1 MSRHHRVTRSLRAL
15 YVGLVILAVTGLA
28 ACDLSSPAIR
38 SAPTPFLPTPRPG
51 QPQFN
56 VVPRRPSTGRPL
68 MVPGQIIL
76 KLSSQPAIRALTAVP
91 QADGVIATGLTDV
104 DALNRRFAVKT
115 LDPLI
120 KPLARASGQS
130 IQAFAANQ
138 PDLVGLYVA
147 KFDPKYDPNSVVAA
161 YTGNPSVVYAEPNF
175 YAYADDGPMAPV
187 AMTPNDPYFP
197 YQWNLPLI
205 QAPQAWDT
213 TNGQGVL
220 VAELDTG
227 IAYETFDVY
236 QQAPDLANT
245 RFVPGYDFVNGD
257 THANDDE
264 GHGTHVAGTIAQ
276 STNNGIGVAG
286 VAYGATLMPVKVLDA
301 NGQGSY
307 DTIAQGI
314 VYAANQGAKIINMS
328 LSGKGGSNAL
338 LEAVDYATRKGVLV
352 IAAAGNSGGP
362 VEYPAAYD
370 GVLAIGAVGYDRKR
384 TDYSNF
390 GSQVDLVAPGGNTN
404 VDLNGDGYPDG
415 ILQQTFRN
423 TPTSFGFY
431 LYEGTSM
438 ATPHVSGVA
447 ALLFARHPSATAAQV
462 RQALQT
468 TALNLGTGCPTTEC
482 GNGLVQ
488 AASAL
493 IAIGGGPTVTPT
505 PTPTLTPPPGVTP
518 TPTPTMPPGV
528 TPTPTVI
535 PPPVTGNL
543 IVNGDF
549 ETSAGWIF
557 GYTPRPG
564 AYATEIVHSGTRSVR
579 LGIVSGPD
587 VYSYSSIWQAVAI
600 PSGVRR
606 ATLTYWVYP
615 ISQDTYP
622 RDMQMV
628 LVLNE
633 QFRVLTYVER
643 TLSNSQQ
650 WTQGSYDMTRYAG
663 RTVLVYFGVLNQGRT
678 GRPSAM
684 YVDDVALTV
693 EQ

>member
-1 MSRHHRVTRSLRAL
+1 MSGHHRVTRSLRVLNGA
-15 YVGLVILAVTGLA
+15 LVILVAFSLA
-28 ACDLSSPAIR
+28 GCDLARPGAR
-38 SAPTPFLPTPRPG
+38 PTPTAALPTPGPG
-51 QPQFN
+51 QPQFLT
-56 VVPRRPSTGRPL
+56 VPLRTSAGQPL

-76 KLSSQPAIRALTAVP
+76 KLQSEPAVKALSAAP
-91 QADGVIATGLTDV
+91 QADGVIATGLSDV
-104 DALNRRFAVKT
+104 DALNRRFDVTT

-120 KPLARASGQS
+120 KPIARATGQS
-130 IQAFAANQ
+130 IQTLAASQ
-138 PDLVGLYVA
+138 PELAGLYVA
-147 KFDPKYDPNSVVAA
+147 EFDPKNDPNLVAAA
-161 YTGNPSVVYAEPNF
+161 YTGNPSVIYAEPNF
-175 YAYADDGPMAPV
+175 YAYADDGPASPV
-187 AMTPNDPYFP
+187 RMVPNDPYFG
-197 YQWNLPLI
+197 YQWNFPPI
-205 QAPQAWDT
+205 QMPQAWDT
-213 TNGQGVL
+213 SNGQGVL

-227 IAYETFDVY
+227 IAYENYDIY

-245 RFVPGYDFVNGD
+245 HFVAGYDFVNGD

-352 IAAAGNSGGP
+352 IAAAGNSGGA

-370 GVLAIGAVGYDRKR
+370 GVLAIGAVGYDQKR
-384 TDYSNF
+384 TDYSNY
-390 GSQVDLVAPGGNTN
+390 GPQVDLMAPGGNTN

-415 ILQQTFRN
+415 ILQQTFQGS
-423 TPTSFGFY
+423 PTSFGFY
-431 LYEGTSM
+431 FYEGTSM

-447 ALLFARHPSATAAQV
+447 ALLFARNPSATAAQV

-468 TALNLGTGCPTTEC
+468 TALNLGTSCPNTEC

-505 PTPTLTPPPGVTP
+505 PTFTPPPGATPTPTPTSPPGVTP
-518 TPTPTMPPGV
+518 TPTPT
-528 TPTPTVI
+528 

-549 ETSAGWIF
+549 ESSGGWIF

-564 AYATEIVHSGTRSVR
+564 AYATEVVHSGARSVR

-600 PSGVRR
+600 PAGVRR
-606 ATLTYWVYP
+606 ATLTYWLYP

-622 RDMQMV
+622 RDLQMV
-628 LVLNE
+628 LILN
-633 QFRVLTYVER
+633 QRFRVLNYAER
-643 TLSNSQQ
+643 MLSNSQQ
-650 WTQGSYDMTRYAG
+650 WTQHSYDMTRYAG
-663 RTVLVYFGVLNQGRT
+663 RTVLVYFGVLNSGWT

>member
-1 MSRHHRVTRSLRAL
+1 MSGQHRVTRSLRVL
-15 YVGLVILAVTGLA
+15 GVGLVILAAIGLA
-28 ACDLSSPAIR
+28 ACDLARPGAR
-38 SAPTPFLPTPRPG
+38 PTPTTALPTPLPG
-51 QPQFN
+51 APQFTA
-56 VVPRRPSTGRPL
+56 VPLRGSTGQPL

-76 KLSSQPAIRALTAVP
+76 KLQAQPAVRALTAAP
-91 QADGVIATGLTDV
+91 QADGIIATGLSDV
-104 DALNRRFAVKT
+104 DALNRRFGVKT

-130 IQAFAANQ
+130 IQAFAASQ

-147 KFDPKYDPNSVVAA
+147 KFDPKNDPNLVAAA
-161 YTGNPSVVYAEPNF
+161 YTGNPSVIYAEPNF
-175 YAYADDGPMAPV
+175 YAYADDGPVAPV
-187 AMTPNDPYFP
+187 AMVPNDPYFA
-197 YQWNLPLI
+197 YQWNFPLI
-205 QAPQAWDT
+205 QMPQAWDT
-213 TNGQGVL
+213 SNGQGVL

-227 IAYETFDVY
+227 IAYENYDVY

-245 RFVPGYDFVNGD
+245 RFLPGYDFVNGD

-314 VYAANQGAKIINMS
+314 VYAANQGAKVINMS
-328 LSGKGGSNAL
+328 LSGKGGSNSL

-352 IAAAGNSGGP
+352 IAAAGNSSGP

-370 GVLAIGAVGYDRKR
+370 GVVAVGAVGYDSKR
-384 TDYSNF
+384 VDYSDY
-390 GSQVDLVAPGGNTN
+390 GPQIDLVAPGGNTN

-415 ILQQTFRN
+415 ILQQTFQGS
-423 TPTSFGFY
+423 PTSFGYY

-447 ALLFARHPSATAAQV
+447 ALLFARNPSASAAQV

-468 TALNLGTGCPTTEC
+468 TALDLGPAGPDNEY

-488 AASAL
+488 AANAL
-493 IAIGGGPTVTPT
+493 VAIGGGPTAT
-505 PTPTLTPPPGVTP
+505 PTPTLTPPPGATP
-518 TPTPTMPPGV
+518 TPTSPPGV
-528 TPTPTVI
+528 TPTPTPTVG
-535 PPPVTGNL
+535 PPPVTGDL
-543 IVNGDF
+543 IVNGGF
-549 ETSAGWIF
+549 ETSGGWIF

-564 AYATEIVHSGTRSVR
+564 DYATNIVHSGARSAR

-587 VYSYSSIWQAVAI
+587 IYSYSSVWQAVAI
-600 PSGVRR
+600 PPGVRR
-606 ATLTYWVYP
+606 ATLTYWIYP

-622 RDMQMV
+622 RDLQMV
-628 LVLNE
+628 LVLND
-633 QFRVLTYVER
+633 QFRVLTYAER
-643 TLSNSQQ
+643 MLSNSQQ
-650 WTQGSYDMTRYAG
+650 WTQRSYDMTRYAG
-663 RTVLVYFGVLNQGRT
+663 RTVMVYFGVLNQGWT
-678 GRPSAM
+678 GRTSAM

>member
-1 MSRHHRVTRSLRAL
+1 MSGHHRITRSLRVL
-15 YVGLVILAVTGLA
+15 GVGLVILVAFSLA
-28 ACDLSSPAIR
+28 GCDLARPGAR
-38 SAPTPFLPTPRPG
+38 PTPTAALPTPGPG
-51 QPQFN
+51 QPQFLT
-56 VVPRRPSTGRPL
+56 VPLRTSAGQPL

-76 KLSSQPAIRALTAVP
+76 KLQSEPAVRALTAAP
-91 QADGVIATGLTDV
+91 QADGIIATGLSDV
-104 DALNRRFAVKT
+104 DALNRRFSVKT

-120 KPLARASGQS
+120 KPIARATGQS
-130 IQAFAANQ
+130 VQTMAASQ
-138 PDLVGLYVA
+138 PELAGLYVA
-147 KFDPKYDPNSVVAA
+147 KFDPKNDPNLVAAA

-175 YAYADDGPMAPV
+175 YAYADDGPLAPV
-187 AMTPNDPYFP
+187 RMTPNDPYFA
-197 YQWNLPLI
+197 YQWNFPLI
-205 QAPQAWDT
+205 QMPQAWDT
-213 TNGQGVL
+213 SNGQGVL

-227 IAYETFDVY
+227 VAYETYDVY

-245 RFVPGYDFVNGD
+245 RFLPGYDFVNGD

-314 VYAANQGAKIINMS
+314 VYAANQGVKIINMS

-370 GVLAIGAVGYDRKR
+370 GVLAIGAVGYDQKR

-415 ILQQTFRN
+415 ILQQTFQGS
-423 TPTSFGFY
+423 PTSFGFY
-431 LYEGTSM
+431 FYEGTSM

-447 ALLFARHPSATAAQV
+447 ALLFARNPSATAAQV

-468 TALNLGTGCPTTEC
+468 TALNLGTGCPEC
-482 GNGLVQ
+482 GSGLVQ
-488 AASAL
+488 AANAL
-493 IAIGGGPTVTPT
+493 IAIGGGPTGTPT
-505 PTPTLTPPPGVTP
+505 PTPTLTPPPGATP
-518 TPTPTMPPGV
+518 TPTPTTPPGV
-528 TPTPTVI
+528 TPTPTVG

-549 ETSAGWIF
+549 EASGGWIF

-564 AYATEIVHSGTRSVR
+564 AYATDVVHSGTRSVR

-600 PSGVRR
+600 PRGVRR

-615 ISQDTYP
+615 ISQDTFP
-622 RDMQMV
+622 RDLQMV

-633 QFRVLTYVER
+633 QFRVLTYAER
-643 TLSNSQQ
+643 MLSNSQQ
-650 WTQGSYDMTRYAG
+650 WTQHSYDMTRYAG
-663 RTVLVYFGVLNQGRT
+663 RTVLVYFGVLNSGWT